1 MKNSVLIGIIIIRFF
16 SCKTP
21 MKNKMPTD
29 PQATHE
35 TVALYNRL
43 FNLAEKG
50 IMLGH
55 QDDPLYGHGW
65 YGEQDRSDVK
75 GMIGDYPAIFG
86 FELGHIEL
94 DSEYSLILYTLA
106 R

>member
-1 MKNSVLIGIIIIRFF
+1 
-16 SCKTP
+16 

-65 YGEQDRSDVK
+65 YMENRIVLMSK
-75 GMIGDYPAIFG
+75 A
-86 FELGHIEL
+86 
-94 DSEYSLILYTLA
+94 
-106 R
+106 